1 MFCYLESRVSRVA
14 GLFPRHLP
22 TAHTMPEKL
31 LGSSE
36 LTYVLTRYK
45 VQEEGYLA
53 VLEFIVVQPGPIR
66 IQVGII
72 CQQKG
77 TFWNIFPA
85 YSERYTLKKAIF
97 FPLQV

>member
-1 MFCYLESRVSRVA
+1 MFCYLESRVSLVA

-22 TAHTMPEKL
+22 TTHTMPETL

-66 IQVGII
+66 IQVGTIMSTKSK
-72 CQQKG
+72 CQKYFQHTQRG
-77 TFWNIFPA
+77 T
-85 YSERYTLKKAIF
+85 R
-97 FPLQV
+97 